1 MSIKVEDRLC
11 HDDRYGKHQRIQ
23 VFREKEIFP
32 DESYYI
38 TEERSDFMQQRS
50 LFYKQ
55 MPPGEVFPA
64 VPITQIAFHLVGLA
78 LEIRI
83 VVGFHPVATLDVAP
97 QPFDAIQHLALL
109 QSMDVFVV
117 FLHLAHLSLVASGK
131 DDAENVGGIETAE
144 REIFIV
150 DDLHPVQE
158 YYPGSGSVNSN
169 GFQSG
174 SNFSSFATRARM
186 ICFDSSLLP

>member
-1 MSIKVEDRLC
+1 
-11 HDDRYGKHQRIQ
+11 
-23 VFREKEIFP
+23 
-32 DESYYI
+32 
-38 TEERSDFMQQRS
+38 MQQRS

-97 QPFDAIQHLALL
+97 QPFDAIPQRETDVQHLALL

-150 DDLHPVQE
+150 DDLHPVA
-158 YYPGSGSVNSN
+158 GILSGISLREFKWFPF
-169 GFQSG
+169 GFKLQFFCHTG
-174 SNFSSFATRARM
+174 TDDMF
-186 ICFDSSLLP
+186 